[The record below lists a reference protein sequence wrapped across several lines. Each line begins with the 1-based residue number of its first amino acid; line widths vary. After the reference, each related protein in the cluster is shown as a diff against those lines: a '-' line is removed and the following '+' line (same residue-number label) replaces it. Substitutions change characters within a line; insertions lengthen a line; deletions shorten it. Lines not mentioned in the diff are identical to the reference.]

1 MTNTLTIRRGMT
13 APEPTLG
20 LRKRPSAWRRLIR
33 NQTTVI
39 GLVIVIL
46 GSALAIGAPLIAPY
60 PYDEVNVRIK
70 LQGPSSEHW
79 LGTDQF
85 GRDVYSRI
93 LYGAQVSLIV
103 GAAGM
108 IVALAMGAALGAIA
122 GYYGGWIGEVLMRIM
137 DVLMAFPFIVL
148 GIALVAIVGPS
159 LQNLIFV
166 IGVMRIP
173 QFARVAHSSVLR
185 LRSLDFVDAARSIGQ
200 RPIIILIRHILPN
213 CVSPLVV
220 LGSLSVAT
228 AISAEAS
235 LSFLGLGIQPPM
247 SSWGTMLSDG
257 KLYIYNAPWLATFPG
272 IAISLT
278 ILGYNLLGDGLRDVL
293 DPRLQ

>member
-1 MTNTLTIRRGMT
+1 MTLTAT
-13 APEPTLG
+13 TLDSG
-20 LRKRPSAWRRLIR
+20 LGRKKRQSAWTRLLR
-33 NQTTVI
+33 NRTTLI
-39 GLVIVIL
+39 GVFIVLI
-46 GSALAIGAPLIAPY
+46 GTALAIGAPVVGRY

-70 LQGPSSEHW
+70 LQAPSAEHW

-85 GRDVYSRI
+85 GRDVYSRVI
-93 LYGAQVSLIV
+93 YGAQASLIV

-108 IVALAMGAALGAIA
+108 LVAMAIGAAIGAVA
-122 GYYGGWIGEVLMRIM
+122 GYYGGWLGEALMRGM

-148 GIALVAIVGPS
+148 GIALVAVVGSS
-159 LQNLIFV
+159 LQNLIVV
-166 IGVMRIP
+166 IGIMRIP

-185 LRSLDFVDAARSIGQ
+185 LRTLDFVQAARCVGQ
-200 RPIIILIRHILPN
+200 RPIIILVKHILPN
-213 CVSPLVV
+213 CVSPLIV

-257 KLYIYNAPWLATFPG
+257 KLYVYNAPWMATFPG